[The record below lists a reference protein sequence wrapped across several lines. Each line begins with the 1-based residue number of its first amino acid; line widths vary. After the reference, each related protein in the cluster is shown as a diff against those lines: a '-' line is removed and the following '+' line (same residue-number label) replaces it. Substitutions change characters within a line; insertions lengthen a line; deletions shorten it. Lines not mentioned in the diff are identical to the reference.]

1 MMCTSSGLRATFFSA
16 STTGMPMVR
25 FGTKWPSMTSTC
37 SQSAPASSTLRT
49 SSARR
54 TKSADSSEGAILTG
68 GATEESSQPSPAI
81 ASRSD
86 FERLDP
92 GQFLPLEQFQRCAA
106 ARRDVLDLVGQLE
119 LRDGR
124 GAVAAAND
132 SVALA

>member
-1 MMCTSSGLRATFFSA
+1 MMCTSSGLRATFLSA

-54 TKSADSSEGAILTG
+54 TKSADRSEGAIFTG
-68 GATEESSQPSPAI
+68 GATKESSHPSPTI

-86 FERLDP
+86 FERLDA
-92 GQFLPLEQFQRCAA
+92 GQFLPFEEFQGGAA
-106 ARRDVLDLVGQLE
+106 TRRDVLDLVGKLE

-124 GAVAAAND
+124 SA
-132 SVALA
+132 